1 MKPMS
6 ENLESNKNVLQRIF
20 LGLSSFQ
27 ILAMFRR
34 GLFYTYLSLYLRFFL
49 NLSVTA
55 TTLYGTIPMILSV
68 IGQNFVW
75 GPMSDRIQKR
85 RIFIVI
91 GELSAGIGLLLV
103 WAIHNMFSNLQTSGY
118 FVIFGLSIIEFFWSM
133 SNIAWSSLVSDVYS
147 PKKRSKVIGGLTSLG
162 GLGQILGVLI
172 GGVLYDGNGLKY
184 DGYGFSE
191 GPLFFIASAIMIT
204 SIIPMLLLVPEGGV
218 KRSWN
223 IPEQEN
229 NKNAEE
235 LENSQ
240 KFSITIFLYFIFALF
255 IINAGRNSISI
266 VFSQYLTLETGI
278 AANPKTLSYILNTR
292 GIAMIL
298 MGLIAGKFSNKIG
311 FRKTLVISAL
321 ISALYL
327 FIFSQVVRTEYI
339 FIGTAIWGICDVLIG
354 TSSYAL
360 ASLLIPSEKR
370 ARLFGVYNAS
380 FFLSWGVG
388 STFIIGPVIDLL
400 IKKNIPID
408 AAYRSA
414 FLISSMIT
422 LLGLVLLLLAIFIEK
437 KRGKNYGEAK
447 KIISEKLQ
455 D

>member
-1 MKPMS
+1 M
-6 ENLESNKNVLQRIF
+6 
-20 LGLSSFQ
+20 
-27 ILAMFRR
+27 
-34 GLFYTYLSLYLRFFL
+34 
-49 NLSVTA
+49 
-55 TTLYGTIPMILSV
+55 
-68 IGQNFVW
+68 
-75 GPMSDRIQKR
+75 
-85 RIFIVI
+85 
-91 GELSAGIGLLLV
+91 
-103 WAIHNMFSNLQTSGY
+103 
-118 FVIFGLSIIEFFWSM
+118 
-133 SNIAWSSLVSDVYS
+133 
-147 PKKRSKVIGGLTSLG
+147 
-162 GLGQILGVLI
+162 GQILGVLI

>member
-1 MKPMS
+1 MS
-6 ENLESNKNVLQRIF
+6 EDLESNKNVLQRIF
-20 LGLSSFQ
+20 IGLSSFQ

-34 GLFYTYLSLYLRFFL
+34 GLFYTYLSIYLRFFL

-75 GPMSDRIQKR
+75 GPLSDRIQKR

-91 GELSAGIGLLLV
+91 GELSAGIGLLAV
-103 WAIHNMFSNLQTSGY
+103 WRIHIVFSNLQWAGY
-118 FVIFGLSIIEFFWSM
+118 FVIIGLSIIEFFWSM

-147 PKKRSKVIGGLTSLG
+147 PEKRSKVMGGLTSLG
-162 GLGQILGVLI
+162 GIGQMLGVLI

-204 SIIPMLLLVPEGGV
+204 SIFPMLFLVPEGGT

-223 IPEQEN
+223 DSDQN
-229 NKNAEE
+229 NNRISGE
-235 LENSQ
+235 LESSQ
-240 KFSITIFLYFIFALF
+240 KFSLALFLYFVLAFF
-255 IINAGRNSISI
+255 VINSGRNSIAI
-266 VFSQYLTLETGI
+266 VFSQYVTLESGI
-278 AANPKTLSYILNTR
+278 AADPKTLSYILNTR
-292 GIAMIL
+292 GIATIL
-298 MGLIAGKFSNKIG
+298 MGLVAGKLSNKIG
-311 FRKTLVISAL
+311 FRKMLAISSL
-321 ISALYL
+321 IAVTYL
-327 FIFSQVVRTEYI
+327 FLFSQIVRTEYL
-339 FIGTAIWGICDVLIG
+339 FIGTAIWGMCDVLIM

-360 ASLLIPSEKR
+360 ASLLIPSERR

-388 STFIIGPVIDLL
+388 STFIIGPVIDTA
-400 IKKNIPID
+400 IANNTPIE

-414 FLISSMIT
+414 FLVASLIT
-422 LLGLVLLLLAIFIEK
+422 LVGLGLLLLAIYLER
-437 KRGKNYGEAK
+437 KRGKNNGEAK
-447 KIISEKLQ
+447 EIISEKLQ